1 MTQINYAGVRYYDSR
16 LSIFNSTD
24 QMWYRYPHL
33 SPYAYCTN
41 NLVNRV
47 VLDGLAYFG
56 VNGRVIEN
64 YGIDDQRERWTRY
77 TWFSPPSS
85 RTDVNGSSTEMEYV
99 FGVVMVRCI
108 FIIQT
113 VFKRFVTTKR

>member
-1 MTQINYAGVRYYDSR
+1 
-16 LSIFNSTD
+16 
-24 QMWYRYPHL
+24 
-33 SPYAYCTN
+33 
-41 NLVNRV
+41 VNRV

-85 RTDVNGSSTEMEYV
+85 RTDVNGSSTEIKNI
-99 FGVVMVRCI
+99 FGRGNGKVYI
-108 FIIQT
+108 YNSNGIQA
-113 VFKRFVTTKR
+113 VIPF

>member
-1 MTQINYAGVRYYDSR
+1 MTPYTHTVARYYDSR

-24 QMWYRYPHL
+24 PMWYRYPHL
-33 SPYAYCTN
+33 SPYAYCAD

-64 YGIDDQRERWTRY
+64 YGIDDQRERWTHY
-77 TWFSPPSS
+77 SWFIPPS
-85 RTDVNGSSTEMEYV
+85 RKDVNDSGTEIKNILSRGNGKVYIYNSNGIPAVIPFE
-99 FGVVMVRCI
+99 
-108 FIIQT
+108 
-113 VFKRFVTTKR
+113 